1 MGMDRDFQDASEWES
16 PIEEFDIT
24 THSESSQVL
33 KTPMEPKPFDLIKEG
48 LEEVLETEKPKKKS
62 KKKGDK

>member
-33 KTPMEPKPFDLIKEG
+33 KTPMEPKPFDLIKAG
-48 LEEVLETEKPKKKS
+48 LEEVIEMKKS